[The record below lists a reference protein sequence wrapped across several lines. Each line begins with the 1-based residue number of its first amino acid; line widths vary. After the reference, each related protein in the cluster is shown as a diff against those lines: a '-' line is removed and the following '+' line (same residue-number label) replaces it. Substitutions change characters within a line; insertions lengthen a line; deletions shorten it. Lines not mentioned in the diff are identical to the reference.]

1 MWVGF
6 SQSIRAG
13 VGHNGPHAAPFSKMS
28 FTCSLDLLQRG
39 KNVFQVKQTL
49 QICSCPA
56 ALNDESRL
64 IIPWKQCFP
73 LMYWTVAAC
82 QGLFCHIELK
92 MFLQCIAVHSSV
104 SVPAGSRGGV
114 DWWSERRGD
123 KRCFSLTNGAK
134 HVRYLLCTVVFWV
147 HYEALDTQEY
157 SATHL
162 VCFYGRPRSIK

>member
-1 MWVGF
+1 MGLMLHHSPKCLFHGLLIYWKEEKMY
-6 SQSIRAG
+6 SRW
-13 VGHNGPHAAPFSKMS
+13 SKPS
-28 FTCSLDLLQRG
+28 
-39 KNVFQVKQTL
+39 K
-49 QICSCPA
+49 SCPA